1 MGLFS
6 KPLLSA
12 HFENEDV
19 QISAELCPNISVK
32 VVGRAKGDITILS
45 GNEDMVQI
53 HTSVQAKEVL
63 IKNAAALEPI
73 QDGDQYTYTIHTPL
87 EEKLEKAV
95 TFQVF
100 ITIPRHLDS
109 LESFKIEGHHIEVA
123 VGNIGHTFIRKL
135 EIANIKGDI
144 SIDNFYGECAT
155 ISSAQE
161 GGIKGKFSVAR
172 LNTSTKSGRIIS
184 SAHLL
189 NTDDQQ
195 PPPKVICQAMNH
207 CIDLKV
213 DGTDLFGPF
222 SVEAKTQV
230 APLDVKILL
239 SSEDQ
244 RFLGNFINFGGVSR
258 VLLSDNYQG
267 RIETRTHYGKIFIDE
282 PRFVRLKD
290 AMLSV
295 PSKSDRDYYN
305 HLAGDPM
312 AAPTPGSSSL
322 LSSMSHISNKITS
335 KGSSQGT
342 TMSLSDDHPSHHRR
356 HPSTRSQN
364 RQPSS
369 PGSINSSGSN
379 SRAESTTGSY
389 LDNMSPPASPVSPG
403 SDRQKWIEDKDKDSI
418 ITRELIG
425 TVGEGPGLVICK
437 NSSED
442 IFVKLI

>member
-1 MGLFS
+1 
-6 KPLLSA
+6 
-12 HFENEDV
+12 
-19 QISAELCPNISVK
+19 
-32 VVGRAKGDITILS
+32 
-45 GNEDMVQI
+45 MVQI
-53 HTSVQAKEVL
+53 HTSVQAKEAL
-63 IKNAAALEPI
+63 IKNAAALEPT

-95 TFQVF
+95 TFQMF

-109 LESFKIEGHHIEVA
+109 LESFKIEGYHIEVA
-123 VGNIGHTFIRKL
+123 IGNISHTFIKNL
-135 EIANIKGDI
+135 EITNTKGDI

-155 ISSAQE
+155 ISNTQE
-161 GGIKGKFSVAR
+161 GGIKGKYSVAR
-172 LNTSTKSGRIIS
+172 LNANTKSGRIS
-184 SAHLL
+184 SSVHLL

-195 PPPKVICQAMNH
+195 PPPKVICQAANYR
-207 CIDLKV
+207 IDLKV

-239 SSEDQ
+239 SSGDQ

-282 PRFVRLKD
+282 PKFVRLKD
-290 AMLSV
+290 ATLTV
-295 PSKSDRDYYN
+295 PSKSDRDYYSY
-305 HLAGDPM
+305 LAGDPM
-312 AAPTPGSSSL
+312 VVPTPGGSSL
-322 LSSMSHISNKITS
+322 LSSVSQISNIIAPRA
-335 KGSSQGT
+335 SSQGT
-342 TMSLSDDHPSHHRR
+342 AMSWGEDHHPHHRKL
-356 HPSTRSQN
+356 HSSRSQS

-389 LDNMSPPASPVSPG
+389 LDNMSPPASPIYPV
-403 SDRQKWIEDKDKDSI
+403 SDRQKWIDDKDKDCI

-425 TVGEGPGLVICK
+425 AVGEGPGLVICK

-442 IFVKLI
+442 IHVKLF